1 MRICSSVFSFTASRL
16 AVVFVVVVA
25 VDVFA
30 FSEDNVL
37 NDNLFAAPESS
48 GEWTTD
54 IDHGGAGLFTLS
66 SDNNGVLMDD
76 MDLSSAFLP
85 TTGED
90 RIASYPASGCS
101 TFGGIETRDEDPS
114 CPVFP
119 LKKEDLTLPTLEDLQ
134 NAIKIPDIET
144 ETSPLSPMKVAP
156 FKEKDPNCPRKYPH
170 HLCCICDGFFAF
182 ELCQDCVGCEPRSS
196 S

>member
-16 AVVFVVVVA
+16 AVAFFVVVV
-25 VDVFA
+25 VFA
-30 FSEDNVL
+30 FSQDNVL
-37 NDNLFAAPESS
+37 NDNLFTNPESF

-54 IDHGGAGLFTLS
+54 IDHGAAGLFTLS
-66 SDNNGVLMDD
+66 SDNNGFLMDD
-76 MDLSSAFLP
+76 EDFSPASLP

-90 RIASYPASGCS
+90 RIASYLASGCS
-101 TFGGIETRDEDPS
+101 TPAGIETRDEDPS

-134 NAIKIPDIET
+134 NAIKKPTIET
-144 ETSPLSPMKVAP
+144 GKSPLSPIIAP
-156 FKEKDPNCPRKYPH
+156 SLKEKEPNCPPKYPH

-182 ELCQDCVGCEPRSS
+182 EICQDCVGCKPRSS